1 MGSKYEIDVVPTILD
16 RLAPPESDNAEVRP
30 KRRGGADE
38 FGASIA
44 RDLYVLLN
52 TRREEFLVPPE
63 FEQTATSIVNFGIPD
78 FTKCGNL
85 RSTADQ
91 MRLCRWIEEAIRIF
105 EPRLRNIAV
114 RVVDN
119 ENVTPVLRFR
129 VEAKAEFIAER
140 VAFEMGFKRDTGEL
154 AVVQS

>member
-1 MGSKYEIDVVPTILD
+1 MGSRYEVDLVATILD
-16 RLAPPESDNAEVRP
+16 RLAPPEENNGEIGS
-30 KRRGGADE
+30 KRRGSADE

-63 FEQTATSIVNFGIPD
+63 FEQTAASIVNFGVPD

-85 RSTADQ
+85 RSSADQ

-105 EPRLRNIAV
+105 EPRLRNVAV

-140 VAFEMGFKRDTGEL
+140 VAFEMGLKRDTGEL
-154 AVVQS
+154 AVAQS